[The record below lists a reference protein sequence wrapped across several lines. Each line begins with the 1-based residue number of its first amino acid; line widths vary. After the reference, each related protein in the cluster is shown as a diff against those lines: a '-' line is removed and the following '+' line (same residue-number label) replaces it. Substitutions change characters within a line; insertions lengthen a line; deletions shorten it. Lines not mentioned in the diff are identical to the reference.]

1 MSNKDKAMIVA
12 LVDLFNQLPAE
23 KQQFFNGYAE
33 GVADMAAS
41 AQTADNSKH

>member
-41 AQTADNSKH
+41 AQNADNSKH